1 MGRVRKR
8 QVKLNPA
15 LVQVNLPINLR
26 NYFTKRFD
34 KSVLIGVEG
43 LTTNGYAS
51 VRPEPVEGRD
61 PTISAVF
68 E

>member
-1 MGRVRKR
+1 MGRARKR
-8 QVKLNPA
+8 RVKLNPA
-15 LVQVNLPINLR
+15 LVQVSLPINLR
-26 NYFTKRFD
+26 NYFTKRFG
-34 KSVLIGVEG
+34 KPVLSGVEG

-61 PTISAVF
+61 LTISAVF